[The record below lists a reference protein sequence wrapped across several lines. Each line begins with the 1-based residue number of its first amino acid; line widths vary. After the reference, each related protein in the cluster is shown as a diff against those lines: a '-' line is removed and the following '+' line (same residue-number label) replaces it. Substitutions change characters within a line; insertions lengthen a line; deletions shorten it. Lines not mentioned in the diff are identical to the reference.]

1 MKKRNNLISVFVI
14 LIALILYITLALSF
28 QQKNGANSE
37 ANLSLTVHASID
49 SLIPYQ
55 KFTIEAS
62 INYKNLQIFPITG
75 NYGITDK
82 KYVTLT
88 EGLDNEYVIVNETS
102 EVNELSMTNNSDHY
116 IFIHSGD
123 IVKGGKQDRTI
134 QYDVIVPPREKDLP
148 LASFCVERGRWSA
161 RENEAVGSFG
171 YSSHNVSSR
180 DLKVSAKKLKSQ
192 AEVWDKVDKQK
203 NKLAVNMSIEY
214 DTVFMFNNVSN
225 TSLQLALEDS
235 TLIELRA
242 TYKTSYSSFLNR
254 TDVIGMAYAI
264 NGEVYGIDI
273 FNNDVFLRLK
283 EKMIDGFITE
293 AVGDLDSSSSPIV
306 ATTADV
312 KSLLFRPDQ
321 TPDQAESNDVNSET
335 KFDMMVYGTI
345 NRFVTTDK
353 AIGEWLHLNIL
364 RESEETKIEQENA
377 EEIFFNNG
385 R

>member
-14 LIALILYITLALSF
+14 LIALILYTTLALSF
-28 QQKNGANSE
+28 QKKNAPNSE
-37 ANLSLTVHASID
+37 ANFSLTVHASID

-55 KFTIEAS
+55 QFTIEAS
-62 INYKNLQIFPITG
+62 INYRNLQVFPITG
-75 NYGITDK
+75 KYGITDK
-82 KYVTLT
+82 KYVTLS
-88 EGLDNEYVIVNETS
+88 EGLDKEYVIVNETS

-148 LASFCVERGRWSA
+148 LASFCVERGRWA
-161 RENEAVGSFG
+161 GRGNEEVGLFK
-171 YSSHNVSSR
+171 YSEYNVSSR

-192 AEVWDKVDKQK
+192 TQVWDKVDKQK
-203 NKLAVNMSIEY
+203 NKLAANMSVEY
-214 DTVFMFNNVSN
+214 DTVFSFNNASN

-235 TLIELRA
+235 SLIELRA
-242 TYKTSYSSFLNR
+242 TYKSSFSSFLNR

-293 AVGDLDSSSSPIV
+293 AVGDLDSSSTLTL
-306 ATTADV
+306 ATTVDV
-312 KSLLFRPDQ
+312 KTLLFRPDQ

-335 KFDMMVYGTI
+335 KFDMMVYGKI

-353 AIGEWLHLNIL
+353 TIGQWLHLNIL
-364 RESEETKIEQENA
+364 RESEETKIEQKNE